1 MPRTLTT
8 AADNALQSPNLAALF
23 FVEFDFT
30 SGFLRLNNSGVHITW
45 ASSLWYGVGRLGA
58 IDAVQEGAELE
69 ARTVN
74 FRITGID
81 PANISRAMG
90 EHYQGRPVKMW
101 LAPLDANHRVVAD
114 PVLCFHGLMDTM
126 DIDLGQVASITASAT
141 SRLAAWDRAKV
152 RRYNSEDQ
160 AIDYPADKGFEFVP
174 QLVEKELRWG
184 Y

>member
-1 MPRTLTT
+1 MPRTLTP
-8 AADNALQSPNLAALF
+8 AADNALQQPDFPALF
-23 FVEFDFT
+23 LVEFDFA
-30 SGFLRLNNSGVHITW
+30 SGFLRVNNSGVHLSW
-45 ASSLWYGVGRLGA
+45 ASNLWYGIGRLGQ
-58 IDAVQEGAELE
+58 IDAVREGAELE

-81 PANISRAMG
+81 PANINRAMG
-90 EHYQGRPVKMW
+90 EHYQGRSVKMW
-101 LAPLDANHRVVAD
+101 FAPLDANHRVIAD
-114 PVLCFHGLMDTM
+114 PALCFWGRMDTM

-141 SRLAAWDRAKV
+141 SRLADWDRPRV
-152 RRYNSEDQ
+152 RRYNTEDQ